1 MRKLMFLVAVVA
13 LAAAIPVTGAI
24 AKKKSTTKTYVA
36 HLSGKSEVPGPGDSN
51 GSGEAT
57 ITVKGS
63 KVCFKIELKNI
74 AGTNAAHIH
83 KGAKSVAGPVS
94 IALFGSPSS
103 AKERKG
109 CVTPDAAHRKAFVA
123 NPGKFYVNVH
133 NTAFPNGAARGQ
145 LHKK

>member
-1 MRKLMFLVAVVA
+1 MRKLMFLLALVA
-13 LAAAIPVTGAI
+13 LAAIPVTGAI
-24 AKKKSTTKTYVA
+24 AKKKSTTKTFVA
-36 HLSGKSEVPGPGDSN
+36 HLSGKSEVPGPGDKN

-74 AGTNAAHIH
+74 AGTTAGHIH
-83 KGAKSVAGPVS
+83 KGSKSVAGDVS

-123 NPGKFYVNVH
+123 NPGGFYVNVH
-133 NTAFPNGAARGQ
+133 NKAFTNGAARGQ
-145 LHKK
+145 LRKK